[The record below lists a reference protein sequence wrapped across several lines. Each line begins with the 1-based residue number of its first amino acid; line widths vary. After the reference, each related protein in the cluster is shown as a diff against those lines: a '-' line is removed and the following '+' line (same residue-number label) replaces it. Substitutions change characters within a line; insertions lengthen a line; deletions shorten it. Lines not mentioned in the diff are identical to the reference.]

1 VGHCAY
7 ALAHLKSLKENG
19 IKKGCFFDQ
28 QLTGEESIYH
38 TMNFVN
44 GQQQIMRTSGEKAY
58 LESLRKA
65 NAKSNCLQKE
75 SIPAR

>member
-1 VGHCAY
+1 
-7 ALAHLKSLKENG
+7 LAHLKSLKENG

-44 GQQQIMRTSGEKAY
+44 GQEQIIKTTGEKAY
-58 LESLRKA
+58 LETLKKV
-65 NAKSNCLQKE
+65 NAKSTCLQK
-75 SIPAR
+75 R

>member
-7 ALAHLKSLKENG
+7 ALAHLKSLKG

-44 GQQQIMRTSGEKAY
+44 GQQQIMKTTGEKAY
-58 LESLRKA
+58 LESLKKA
-65 NAKSNCLQKE
+65 NARSTCLQ
-75 SIPAR
+75 RL